1 MTLITDGGSTKCDW
15 VLLDNAGHVV
25 FKTATSG
32 LNPTVVPKEELLL
45 RIASNETLK
54 NVFNSVEILDFY
66 GAGCGT
72 ATPRSILK
80 KVLEELFPNAKVN
93 VSEDMSAA
101 VFAATTK
108 PGIVCIL
115 GTGSN
120 SCYFDG
126 TQIHSS
132 IPSLG
137 FILMDE
143 ASGNYFGKRLIR
155 DYYYKRM
162 PKEIASEFEKRFNLE
177 ADEIKMNLYKKPNPN
192 AYLASFAQF
201 IFTQPARQPNFE
213 KFESGGK
220 EINPYFYAL
229 IKEGISNFIEC
240 RILCYEKAH
249 EVPVHFIGS
258 IAHFSEEII
267 KECFAAHNLKLGN
280 IVQRPIDGLIDY
292 YKEKIPNNK

>member
-15 VLLDNAGHVV
+15 VLLDHSGKVV
-25 FKTATSG
+25 FKTVTLG

-45 RIASNETLK
+45 RISSNEVLK
-54 NVFNSVEILDFY
+54 DVFENTEILDFY

-72 ATPRSILK
+72 TTPRSILK
-80 KVLEELFPNAKVN
+80 EVLEELFINAKVN

-126 TQIHSS
+126 TEIQAP
-132 IPSLG
+132 IPALG
-137 FILMDE
+137 YILMDE

-155 DYYYKRM
+155 DFFYNRM
-162 PKEIASEFEKRFNLE
+162 PLKIASEFEKRFNLE

-201 IFTQPARQPNFE
+201 IFTQ
-213 KFESGGK
+213 K
-220 EINPYFYAL
+220 EINPYFYTL

-267 KECFAAHNLKLGN
+267 KECFKEHNLELGN
-280 IVQRPIDGLIDY
+280 IVQRPIDGLIEY
-292 YKEKIPNNK
+292 YRNK

>member
-15 VLLDNAGHVV
+15 VLLDNTGELV

-54 NVFNSVEILDFY
+54 KVFNSVETLDFY

-72 ATPRSILK
+72 STPRSILK
-80 KVLEELFPNAKVN
+80 EVLESLFTNAKVN

-101 VFAATTK
+101 VFAATTE

-126 TQIHSS
+126 TKIHAP
-132 IPSLG
+132 IPALG

-155 DYYYKRM
+155 DYYYHRM
-162 PKEIASEFEKRFNLE
+162 PSEIAREFEKKFNLE
-177 ADEIKMNLYKKPNPN
+177 ADDIKMNLYKKPNPN
-192 AYLASFAQF
+192 TYLASFAQF
-201 IFTQPARQPNFE
+201 IFTQ
-213 KFESGGK
+213 K

-258 IAHFSEEII
+258 IAHFSKEII
-267 KECFAAHNLKLGN
+267 KECFVAHNLEVGN

-292 YKEKIPNNK
+292 YRNKILNS

>member
-15 VLLDNAGHVV
+15 VLLDSSGNIV
-25 FKTATSG
+25 FKTDTLG

-45 RIASNETLK
+45 RITSNETLK
-54 NVFNSVEILDFY
+54 NVFNSIEVLDFY

-80 KVLEELFPNAKVN
+80 EVLEELFSKTKVN
-93 VSEDMSAA
+93 VYEDMSAA
-101 VFAATTK
+101 VFAATTE

-126 TQIHSS
+126 TEIQAP

-137 FILMDE
+137 YILMDE

-155 DYYYKRM
+155 DFYYHRM
-162 PKEIASEFEKRFNLE
+162 PAEIASEFEKCFNLE
-177 ADEIKMNLYKKPNPN
+177 ADDIKVNLYKKPNPN

-201 IFTQPARQPNFE
+201 IFTQ
-213 KFESGGK
+213 K
-220 EINPYFYAL
+220 EINLYFYGL

-240 RILCYEKAH
+240 RILCFEKAH

-258 IAHFSEEII
+258 IAHFSEIII
-267 KECFAAHNLKLGN
+267 KECFEELNLELGK

-292 YKEKIPNNK
+292 YKNRIPKS

>member
-15 VLLDNAGHVV
+15 VLLDGSGNIV
-25 FKTATSG
+25 FKTDTLG

-45 RIASNETLK
+45 RITSNETLK
-54 NVFNSVEILDFY
+54 SVFNSVEALDFY

-80 KVLEELFPNAKVN
+80 EVLEELFSKTKVN
-93 VSEDMSAA
+93 VYEDMSAA

-126 TQIHSS
+126 IEIQAP
-132 IPSLG
+132 IPALG
-137 FILMDE
+137 YILMDE

-155 DYYYKRM
+155 DFYYHRM
-162 PKEIASEFEKRFNLE
+162 PTEIASEFEKRFNLE
-177 ADEIKMNLYKKPNPN
+177 ADDIKVNLYKKPNPN

-201 IFTQPARQPNFE
+201 IFTQ
-213 KFESGGK
+213 K
-220 EINPYFYAL
+220 EINPYFYGL
-229 IKEGISNFIEC
+229 IKEGITNFIEC
-240 RILCYEKAH
+240 RILCFEKAH

-258 IAHFSEEII
+258 IAHFSEKII
-267 KECFAAHNLKLGN
+267 RECFEEHNLELGK

-292 YKEKIPNNK
+292 YKNRIPKS

>member
-15 VLLDNAGHVV
+15 VLLDNSGELV
-25 FKTATSG
+25 FKTATLG
-32 LNPTVVPKEELLL
+32 LNPTVVAKEELLF
-45 RIASNETLK
+45 RITSNETLK
-54 NVFNSVEILDFY
+54 NVFSNVGALDFY

-80 KVLEELFPNAKVN
+80 EVLETLFTKAKVN
-93 VSEDMSAA
+93 VFEDMAAA
-101 VFAATTK
+101 VFAATTE

-126 TQIHSS
+126 TEIHAP
-132 IPSLG
+132 IPALG
-137 FILMDE
+137 YILMDE

-155 DYYYKRM
+155 DYYYNRM
-162 PKEIASEFEKRFNLE
+162 PSEIVREFEEKFNLE
-177 ADEIKMNLYKKPNPN
+177 ADDIKMNLYKKPNPN

-201 IFTQPARQPNFE
+201 IFTQ
-213 KFESGGK
+213 K

-267 KECFAAHNLKLGN
+267 KECFTLHDLELGN

-292 YKEKIPNNK
+292 YKNRIHKS

>member
-15 VLLDNAGHVV
+15 VLLDHSGKVV
-25 FKTATSG
+25 FKTVTLG

-45 RIASNETLK
+45 RISSNEVLK
-54 NVFNSVEILDFY
+54 DVFENIEILDFY

-72 ATPRSILK
+72 TTPRSILK
-80 KVLEELFPNAKVN
+80 EVLEELFIKAKVK

-126 TQIHSS
+126 TEIQAP
-132 IPSLG
+132 IPALG
-137 FILMDE
+137 YILMDE

-155 DYYYKRM
+155 DFFYNRM
-162 PKEIASEFEKRFNLE
+162 PLKIASEFEKRFNLE

-201 IFTQPARQPNFE
+201 IFTQ
-213 KFESGGK
+213 K
-220 EINPYFYAL
+220 EINPYFYTL

-249 EVPVHFIGS
+249 EVPIHFIGS

-267 KECFAAHNLKLGN
+267 KECFKEHNLELGN
-280 IVQRPIDGLIDY
+280 IVQRPIDGLIEY
-292 YKEKIPNNK
+292 YRNK

>member
-15 VLLDNAGHVV
+15 VLLDNSGNVV

-32 LNPTVVPKEELLL
+32 LNPTVVPREELTL

-54 NVFNSVEILDFY
+54 NVFNTIEFLDFY

-72 ATPRSILK
+72 LTPRSILRE
-80 KVLEELFPNAKVN
+80 VLEELFIKAKVN
-93 VSEDMSAA
+93 VFEDMSAA
-101 VFAATTK
+101 VFAATTE

-126 TQIHSS
+126 TEIHAP
-132 IPSLG
+132 IPALG

-155 DYYYKRM
+155 DYYYYRM
-162 PKEIASEFEKRFNLE
+162 PSEIASEFEKSFNLE
-177 ADEIKMNLYKKPNPN
+177 ADDIKMNLYKKPNPN

-201 IFTQPARQPNFE
+201 IFTQ
-213 KFESGGK
+213 K

-240 RILCYEKAH
+240 RILCYENAR

-258 IAHFSEEII
+258 IALFSEEII
-267 KECFAAHNLKLGN
+267 KECFKEHNLELGS

-292 YKEKIPNNK
+292 YKNRIPKP

>member
-15 VLLDNAGHVV
+15 VLLDTSGNVV

-32 LNPTVVPKEELLL
+32 LNPTVVSREELIS

-54 NVFNSVEILDFY
+54 NVFNTIEVLDFY

-80 KVLEELFPNAKVN
+80 QVLEELFSKANVT

-101 VFAATTK
+101 VFAATSE

-126 TQIHSS
+126 TEIHAP

-137 FILMDE
+137 YILMDE

-162 PKEIASEFEKRFNLE
+162 PSKIAEEFEKQFNLE
-177 ADEIKMNLYKKPNPN
+177 ADDIKMNLYKKPNPN

-201 IFTQPARQPNFE
+201 IFTH
-213 KFESGGK
+213 K

-240 RILCYEKAH
+240 RILCFEKAH

-258 IAHFSEEII
+258 IANFSEEII
-267 KECFAAHNLKLGN
+267 RECFKEYNLELGN
-280 IVQRPIDGLIDY
+280 IVQRPIDGMIGY
-292 YKEKIPNNK
+292 YRNKISN

>member
-15 VLLDNAGHVV
+15 VLLDYSGNIV

-32 LNPTVVPKEELLL
+32 LNPTVVPREELNL

-54 NVFNSVEILDFY
+54 NVFHTVDFLDFY

-72 ATPRSILK
+72 LTPRSILRE
-80 KVLEELFPNAKVN
+80 VLEELFIKAKVN
-93 VSEDMSAA
+93 VFEDMSAA
-101 VFAATTK
+101 VFAATTE

-126 TQIHSS
+126 TEIHAP
-132 IPSLG
+132 IPALG

-155 DYYYKRM
+155 DYYYHRM
-162 PKEIASEFEKRFNLE
+162 PSEIASEFEKSFNLE
-177 ADEIKMNLYKKPNPN
+177 ADDIKMNLYKKPNPN

-201 IFTQPARQPNFE
+201 IFTQ
-213 KFESGGK
+213 K

-240 RILCYEKAH
+240 RILCYENAR

-258 IAHFSEEII
+258 IALFSEEII
-267 KECFAAHNLKLGN
+267 KECFKEHNLELGS

-292 YKEKIPNNK
+292 YKNRIPKP

>member
-15 VLLDNAGHVV
+15 VLLDKSGNLV

-32 LNPTVVPKEELLL
+32 LNPTVVPKEDLLL
-45 RIASNETLK
+45 RIASNEMLK
-54 NVFNSVEILDFY
+54 NVFNDVESLDFY

-72 ATPRSILK
+72 ETPRNILK
-80 KVLEELFPNAKVN
+80 DVLEELFPKAKISVF
-93 VSEDMSAA
+93 EDLAAA
-101 VFAATTK
+101 VFAVTTE

-126 TQIHSS
+126 KKIHTT

-137 FILMDE
+137 YILMDE

-155 DYYYKRM
+155 DYYYNHM
-162 PKEIASEFEKRFNLE
+162 PSEIASEFEKRFNLE

-201 IFTQPARQPNFE
+201 IFT
-213 KFESGGK
+213 KK

-229 IKEGISNFIEC
+229 IKEGISTFIEC
-240 RILCYEKAH
+240 RILCYEKAR

-267 KECFAAHNLKLGN
+267 KECFIEYNLKLGN
-280 IVQRPIDGLIDY
+280 IVQRPIDGLIEY
-292 YKEKIPNNK
+292 YKKKKT

>member
-15 VLLDNAGHVV
+15 VLLDNSGKIV

-32 LNPTVVPKEELLL
+32 LNPTVVSREELIL
-45 RIASNETLK
+45 RISSNENLKEVFK
-54 NVFNSVEILDFY
+54 NVESLDFY

-72 ATPRSILK
+72 ITPRSILK
-80 KVLEELFPNAKVN
+80 EVLEELFSKAKVN

-101 VFAATTK
+101 VFAVTTE

-126 TQIHSS
+126 TEIHTP
-132 IPSLG
+132 IPALG
-137 FILMDE
+137 YILMDE
-143 ASGNYFGKRLIR
+143 ASGNYFGKRLLR
-155 DYYYKRM
+155 DFFYNKM
-162 PKEIASEFEKRFNLE
+162 PTEIASEFKRQFNLE
-177 ADEIKMNLYKKPNPN
+177 ADDIKMNLYKKPNPN

-213 KFESGGK
+213 NTKTGGK
-220 EINPYFYAL
+220 EINPYFYRL
-229 IKEGISNFIEC
+229 IKEGISTFIEC
-240 RILCYEKAH
+240 RILCFEKAH

-267 KECFAAHNLKLGN
+267 KKCFKEHNLELGN

-292 YKEKIPNNK
+292 YKNKISN

>member
-15 VLLDNAGHVV
+15 VLLDHSGKVV
-25 FKTATSG
+25 FKTVTLG

-45 RIASNETLK
+45 RISSNEVLK
-54 NVFNSVEILDFY
+54 DVFENIEILDFY

-72 ATPRSILK
+72 TTPRSILK
-80 KVLEELFPNAKVN
+80 EVLEELFIKAKVK

-101 VFAATTK
+101 VFAATTE

-126 TQIHSS
+126 TEIQAP
-132 IPSLG
+132 IPALG
-137 FILMDE
+137 YILMDE

-155 DYYYKRM
+155 DFFYNRM
-162 PKEIASEFEKRFNLE
+162 PLKIASEFEKRFNLE

-201 IFTQPARQPNFE
+201 IFTQ
-213 KFESGGK
+213 K
-220 EINPYFYAL
+220 EINPYFYTL

-249 EVPVHFIGS
+249 EVPIHFIGS

-267 KECFAAHNLKLGN
+267 KECFEEHNLELGN

-292 YKEKIPNNK
+292 YRNK

>member
-15 VLLDNAGHVV
+15 VLLDNSGNIV
-25 FKTATSG
+25 FKTATLG
-32 LNPTVVPKEELLL
+32 LNPAIVPKEELIA
-45 RIASNETLK
+45 RIVENQTL
-54 NVFNSVEILDFY
+54 NDVFKSVEMLDFY

-80 KVLEELFPNAKVN
+80 EVLQGLFVKANVN
-93 VSEDMSAA
+93 VYEDMAAA
-101 VFAATTK
+101 VFATTTA

-126 TQIHSS
+126 TEIHSP

-162 PKEIASEFEKRFNLE
+162 PPEVAEKFEEKFDL
-177 ADEIKMNLYKKPNPN
+177 DSDTIKMNLYRKENPN
-192 AYLASFAQF
+192 TYLAHFAEF
-201 IFTQPARQPNFE
+201 IFTNERN
-213 KFESGGK
+213 G
-220 EINPYFYAL
+220 YFYKL
-229 IKEGISNFIEC
+229 LHEGLTDF
-240 RILCYEKAH
+240 
-249 EVPVHFIGS
+249 VHS
-258 IAHFSEEII
+258 RVLAYPQVTS
-267 KECFAAHNLKLGN
+267 
-280 IVQRPIDGLIDY
+280 V
-292 YKEKIPNNK
+292 

>member
-1 MTLITDGGSTKCDW
+1 MILLTDGGSTKCDW
-15 VLLDNAGHVV
+15 VLLDNSGEVV

-45 RIASNETLK
+45 RIASNEDLK
-54 NVFNSVEILDFY
+54 SVFNNVEILDFY

-80 KVLEELFPNAKVN
+80 EVLEALFTKAKVN
-93 VSEDMSAA
+93 VSEDMAAA
-101 VFAATTK
+101 VFAATTE

-120 SCYFDG
+120 SCFFDG
-126 TQIHSS
+126 IKIHSP

-155 DYYYKRM
+155 DYYYQRM
-162 PKEIASEFEKRFNLE
+162 PKEIAAEFENKFNLE

-201 IFTQPARQPNFE
+201 IFTQ
-213 KFESGGK
+213 K

-249 EVPVHFIGS
+249 EVPIHFIGS

-267 KECFAAHNLKLGN
+267 KECFAAHNLELGN

-292 YKEKIPNNK
+292 YKSKIHNS

>member
-15 VLLDNAGHVV
+15 VLLDHSGKVV
-25 FKTATSG
+25 FKTVTLG
-32 LNPTVVPKEELLL
+32 LNPTVIPKEELLL
-45 RIASNETLK
+45 RISSNEVLK
-54 NVFNSVEILDFY
+54 DVFENIEILDFY

-72 ATPRSILK
+72 TTPRSILK
-80 KVLEELFPNAKVN
+80 EVLEELFIKAKVK

-126 TQIHSS
+126 TEIQAP
-132 IPSLG
+132 IPALG
-137 FILMDE
+137 YILMDE

-155 DYYYKRM
+155 DFFYNRM
-162 PKEIASEFEKRFNLE
+162 PLKIASEFEKRFNLE

-201 IFTQPARQPNFE
+201 IFTQ
-213 KFESGGK
+213 K
-220 EINPYFYAL
+220 EINPYFYTL

-267 KECFAAHNLKLGN
+267 KECFKEHNLELGN
-280 IVQRPIDGLIDY
+280 IVQRPIDGLIEY
-292 YKEKIPNNK
+292 YRNK